1 MIFLKAEDG
10 GKVMIEF
17 FNSLTVTGKIKYI
30 VCFPLMCLVFIPAHF
45 FVQIGNFAGMIG
57 EKFSYVMYK
66 FLKGDDKC

>member
-1 MIFLKAEDG
+1 MFKYVEEDSE
-10 GKVMIEF
+10 VMIEF

-45 FVQIGNFAGMIG
+45 FVQIGDFAGMIG

-66 FLKGDDKC
+66 FLKDDDKC